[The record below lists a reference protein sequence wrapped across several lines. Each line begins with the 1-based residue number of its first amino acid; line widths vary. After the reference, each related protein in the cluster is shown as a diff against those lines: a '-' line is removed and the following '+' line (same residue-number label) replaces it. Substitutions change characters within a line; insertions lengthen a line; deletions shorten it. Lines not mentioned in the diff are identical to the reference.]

1 MAENGNLPAQPPR
14 RLDRAALE
22 RVLARAASLQASDAD
37 PSEPALSEDQLVE
50 IGKEVGLS
58 PQHLRQALA
67 EERGRQALPDE
78 EGSLAHMFGAAL
90 VHASRTVRGRQEDVL
105 RSLDAWMQAE
115 ESLRVKRRFADRIL
129 WEPRPGLVTEMR
141 RALNVGGRGYYLSRA
156 HEVSATVV
164 PVDEGRVLVRL
175 EANIA
180 NVRTQRLAGGGA
192 MAGVG
197 ALSSATLIVL
207 GVFVPIAIVPA
218 GAALVGGYFVARSHR
233 PVVVRAQLALEQI
246 LDRLERGEGPRAGL
260 LGTLA
265 QGMTNF

>member
-1 MAENGNLPAQPPR
+1 MAENDNLPVPPPS

-22 RVLARAASLQASDAD
+22 RVLARAASLQATDAD

-78 EGSLAHMFGAAL
+78 EGSLAHVFGAAL

-115 ESLRVKRRFADRIL
+115 ESLRVKRRFADRML
-129 WEPRPGLVTEMR
+129 WEPRPGFVTEMR

-192 MAGVG
+192 VAGFG
-197 ALSSATLIVL
+197 ALGSATLIVL

-246 LDRLERGEGPRAGL
+246 LDRLERGESPRAGL